1 LKLRRH
7 LIAISLTVAC
17 AAALAMGA
25 RAQSVVQQPFTN
37 QDIIRLVKEEKLN
50 AQQLKTKIGGAA
62 SRFDLSEAGLK
73 QLQDAGVDA
82 SVLAVMI
89 QSPAYKGD
97 WHVADLY
104 DYVDSQIQ
112 LSGTNYVP
120 SLFSPL
126 APGLVYLLMLALL
139 WLALAWWADEARR
152 SHVKILAAVMVVVLL
167 ASGALIGST
176 SLLGRSY
183 SAVAVA
189 EVDVTF
195 LKRPISPDQDPCSQI
210 MRRPSLSAL
219 TSTSLAQN
227 AASVAGSVITGQQQ
241 LDPLSKPTAM
251 RESDAVPPKLGVQ
264 QTQTQASGATQRCR
278 QPETSVTP
286 QPTPVGKVISPEGST
301 GDVYLN
307 QKGVGYVLTVSNVR
321 RAGKYTG
328 RVSSDIVAPA
338 ALPVTLNV
346 SDWWPYFFLA
356 VALGIA
362 LSNYSFKARARPSL
376 PHNES
381 SGANREA
388 AEAFGQGLNSMPVTT
403 VSSLAAALLGL
414 YASYSGVWGLPVD
427 YVAAFLGGAA
437 ITLGLRTLAGAA
449 NAAATRLERALKKE
463 PTHFV
468 NEVHLP
474 PPADKG

>member
-1 LKLRRH
+1 MKLRRH
-7 LIAISLTVAC
+7 LIAISLTIAC
-17 AAALAMGA
+17 AASLATGA
-25 RAQSVVQQPFTN
+25 RAQGVGQQPLTN
-37 QDIIRLVKEEKLN
+37 QDVIRLVKVEKLN
-50 AQQLKTKIGGAA
+50 AEQLQAKIGGAA

-82 SVLAVMI
+82 SVLAAMI
-89 QSPAYKGD
+89 QSPAFKGD

-104 DYVDSQIQ
+104 DYLDSQVQ

-126 APGLVYLLMLALL
+126 APGVVYILLLPLL
-139 WLALAWWADEARR
+139 WLALAWSSDESKR
-152 SHVKILAAVMVVVLL
+152 SGVKLLAALIVIILL
-167 ASGALIGST
+167 VSGALMGST
-176 SLLGRSY
+176 GLLAHSY

-189 EVDVTF
+189 EVDVSF

-210 MRRPSLSAL
+210 LRRPSLSAL
-219 TSTSLAQN
+219 TGMSLTQNTAST
-227 AASVAGSVITGQQQ
+227 AGSVITEQPR
-241 LDPLSKPTAM
+241 LDPLSKPTAV
-251 RESDAVPPKLGVQ
+251 RESDAVLPKPGAQ
-264 QTQTQASGATQRCR
+264 QTQAAGAAQRCR
-278 QPETSVTP
+278 QPETSAP
-286 QPTPVGKVISPEGST
+286 PHPTPVGKVISPEGST

-307 QKGVGYVLTVSNVR
+307 KKDAGYVLTVTKVR

-328 RVSSDIVAPA
+328 RVSSDIIAPA
-338 ALPVTLNV
+338 ALPITLNV
-346 SDWWPYFFLA
+346 SDWWPYFFVA

-362 LSNYSFKARARPSL
+362 LSNYGFKARARQSL

-381 SGANREA
+381 AGANREV
-388 AEAFGQGLNSMPVTT
+388 AEAFGRGLNSTPVTT

-427 YVAAFLGGAA
+427 YVVAFLGGAA

-474 PPADKG
+474 PPAEKG